1 MFSINSRNLYFI
13 LLAVLIQMPLMNEIQ
28 AQYVN
33 FGKNRVQYQNF
44 EWRYI
49 QSKHFDVYY
58 YGDKNYELAEFA
70 AKSIES
76 AYQQLREDFN
86 HEIVSRIPLIIYDS
100 HNDFSQTN
108 VVALPTSA
116 EGIGGVTDK
125 MKNRMTVPFDGDY
138 NDVDNQFVIK
148 WNDEMWG
155 FDWPHNNPT
164 LYGRDK

>member
-58 YGDKNYELAEFA
+58 YGDKN
-70 AKSIES
+70 
-76 AYQQLREDFN
+76 
-86 HEIVSRIPLIIYDS
+86 
-100 HNDFSQTN
+100 
-108 VVALPTSA
+108 
-116 EGIGGVTDK
+116 
-125 MKNRMTVPFDGDY
+125 
-138 NDVDNQFVIK
+138 
-148 WNDEMWG
+148 
-155 FDWPHNNPT
+155 
-164 LYGRDK
+164 